1 VAAAAVAQAGTFVL
15 MNRGGSAGAASTA
28 VAGSG
33 PTRHNRPAHLRE
45 QSRREVENMAHVPL
59 VTRDDLSEPGQAAW
73 DAEVVRSGADPT
85 HMKRALLNHL
95 PSYAALMHWYPLY
108 GEVERLLDPRAAV
121 VFSFAIS
128 TQNECLLCTTYFRRA
143 LRNRGEDINGLDL
156 TEQEEDVAAFGRALA
171 RNDRSDR
178 ALVARLRERYG
189 AEALVALVGFAILM
203 IGNNLVNSFLDV
215 ELDPGLQDLSNE
227 LAAQARA
234 ELEQSEAAGRLPVG
248 GVPA

>member
-1 VAAAAVAQAGTFVL
+1 MAAAAVAPAGTFVL

-28 VAGSG
+28 IAGAGSG
-33 PTRHNRPAHLRE
+33 PTCHTRPAHLRE

-73 DAEVVRSGADPT
+73 DAEVVRSGAAPT

-143 LRNRGEDINGLDL
+143 LRARGEDINGLDL
-156 TEQEEDVAAFGRALA
+156 DDIDQDLADFGRAVA
-171 RNDRSDR
+171 RDHRADP

-189 AEALVALVGFAILM
+189 AEGLVALVGFGVLM
-203 IGNNLVNSFLDV
+203 IGSNIVNSFLDV
-215 ELDPGLQDLSNE
+215 ELDPGLRDLADE
-227 LAAQARA
+227 LAAQAKA
-234 ELEQSEAAGRLPVG
+234 ELPQVQ
-248 GVPA
+248 GVAR